1 MYDALVFDLD
11 GTLWDSTASVSEAWA
26 LAVIEL
32 GEELPTVTPEE
43 VSRMMGMTLEEIF
56 QKYFPQLPV
65 QRRQVFSDTLL
76 AKQKQIMSG
85 QQGVLYRGV
94 QKGLAKLAQAF
105 PLYLVS
111 NCHVPYLDMFFDQNP
126 LRHHFLDWECYG
138 RTGKPKAD
146 NLQLLLKKHRLK
158 RTAYVG
164 DTAGDQIAATKAG
177 MDFYH
182 AAYGFGEPDADCM
195 RFNNFSELTQ
205 FFLGLKTTD
214 LKK

>member
-26 LAVIEL
+26 HAVTEL
-32 GEELPTVTPEE
+32 KEELPKVSPDE

-56 QKYFPQLPV
+56 QKYFPQLPLD
-65 QRRQVFSDTLL
+65 RQKIFSDKLL
-76 AKQKQIMSG
+76 AKQKMILSN
-85 QQGVLYRGV
+85 QQGVIYPGV
-94 QKGLAKLAQAF
+94 EKGLLRLIKKF

-111 NCHVPYLDMFFDQNP
+111 NCHEPYLEMFFDQSQ
-126 LRHHFLDWECYG
+126 LSKLFKDWECYG

-146 NLQLLLKKHRLK
+146 NLKSLGLKHALKKS
-158 RTAYVG
+158 AYVG

-182 AAYGFGEPDADCM
+182 AAYGFGEPDTECM
-195 RFNNFSELTQ
+195 AFHSFDELTE
-205 FFLGLKTTD
+205 FFLGL
-214 LKK
+214 